1 MRKDETIINY
11 TANEWLTPKGYNI
24 VTKVGV
30 TVKVGDTVTV
40 EDTVY
45 IANPDVIE
53 LLDVR
58 NRGCRSRCELLRDG
72 LMGNASPCLS
82 RKCWQDEP
90 YVPLIWLRKKDENQA
105 D

>member
-1 MRKDETIINY
+1 MRKDEVIMNY
-11 TANEWLTPKGYNI
+11 SPNEWMTPAGYNI
-24 VTKVGV
+24 PT
-30 TVKVGDTVTV
+30 KVGDTVTV

-45 IANPDVIE
+45 VANPDVIE
-53 LLDVR
+53 LLEIR

-72 LMGNASPCLS
+72 LTGGASPCLS

-90 YVPLIWLRKKDENQA
+90 YVPLIWLRKKNENQA

>member
-1 MRKDETIINY
+1 MRKDEVIINY
-11 TANEWLTPKGYNI
+11 TANEWLTPAGSNI
-24 VTKVGV
+24 SA
-30 TVKVGDTVTV
+30 KVGDTVTV

-53 LLDVR
+53 LLEVR

-72 LMGNASPCLS
+72 LMGSATPCLS

-90 YVPLIWLRKKDENQA
+90 YVPLIWLRKKNENQA

>member
-24 VTKVGV
+24 T
-30 TVKVGDTVTV
+30 TKVGDTVTV
-40 EDTVY
+40 EGTVY

-58 NRGCRSRCELLRDG
+58 NRGCRSRCELLRGG
-72 LMGNASPCLS
+72 LMGTATPCLS